1 MIEAYKLLDHR
12 VQKWLFKQGWSDLRE
27 IQKKAIS
34 PILAG
39 KSDVLISAS
48 TAAGKTE
55 AFFLPA

>member
-48 TAAGKTE
+48 TAAG
-55 AFFLPA
+55 